1 MSRYRVSRR
10 IEIDAAHRIPD
21 HRSQCRHLHG
31 HRYVI
36 EAVCEATELHQ
47 SGGERGMVV
56 DFGFLSDLMRREID
70 AYCDHGLIVTIDDH
84 ELLACLAP
92 ASDGNDDWRRRLNE
106 AVARDGYAVDEANA
120 LAGRLYVIA
129 EPPTAEVLAAHWF
142 HRLAPRVAEISD
154 GSAAVVEVIVWE
166 TPNCWASY
174 RPSSER

>member
-36 EAVCEATELHQ
+36 EAVCEAGELHRR
-47 SGGERGMVV
+47 GGERGMVV
-56 DFGFLSDLMRREID
+56 DFGFLAELMRREIEGL
-70 AYCDHGLIVTIDDH
+70 CDHGLIAAIDDQQ
-84 ELLACLAP
+84 LLDCLAP
-92 ASDGNDDWRRRLNE
+92 ADDPEGQWWRRLSE
-106 AVARDGYAVDEANA
+106 AVARDGYALDQANA

-142 HRLAPRVAEISD
+142 QRLAPRVAEVSD
-154 GSAAVVEVIVWE
+154 GNAAMIEMIVWE

-174 RPSSER
+174 RPS